1 MAMNTDDKKHNSSLS
16 ILQTNINTL
25 LDSEICLGDKKIGES
40 HPAFIVAEAACN
52 HMCDLALA
60 RQLIDRAVQA
70 GADAIKFQTYRAE
83 RLVRQG
89 AKSYWQGTQISQ
101 LEYYQKLDRF
111 GPAEYKEIFDHA
123 KEKKIIAFSTP
134 FDVESANML
143 QDLGAPIFKIAS
155 CDLPDTRLLRHVG
168 GFGKPIILST
178 GGSTFEEV
186 DWAIATLLDAGVRQL
201 VVLACMLSYPTPFG
215 EANLLRIRS
224 LRQRYPG
231 LIIGHSDHTEPDP
244 NMIIP
249 SVAVG
254 LGAKVVEKH
263 YTLDRTLTGSGH
275 FFSVNPDDLEKMVL
289 NIRLAESLMGDP
301 SLGTA
306 LSEEAARQNA
316 RRSLVAERRILKGEV
331 VSSSMVGLKRPA
343 DGLPASMIDQI
354 VGKRMNCDINA
365 DQAFSLE
372 MVD

>member
-1 MAMNTDDKKHNSSLS
+1 MNAYDKDQKLSLS
-16 ILQTNINTL
+16 VLQTRISTL

-60 RQLIDRAVQA
+60 RQLIDHAVEA

-83 RLVRQG
+83 RLVRQD
-89 AKSYWQGTQISQ
+89 AKSYWQGAQISQ
-101 LEYYQKLDRF
+101 LEYYRKLDRF
-111 GPAEYKEIFDHA
+111 GPAEYKEIFDYA
-123 KEKKIIAFSTP
+123 REKKIIAFSTP
-134 FDVESANML
+134 FDVDSASML
-143 QDLGAPIFKIAS
+143 QDLGVPLFKIAS
-155 CDLPDTRLLRHVG
+155 CDLPDTRLLRHIG
-168 GFGKPIILST
+168 SLGKPIIMST
-178 GGSTFEEV
+178 GGSTCEEV
-186 DWAIATLLDAGVRQL
+186 DWAIGTLLDAGVSKL
-201 VVLACMLSYPTPFG
+201 VVLACMLSYPTSFE

-224 LRQRYPG
+224 LRERYPG
-231 LIIGHSDHTEPDP
+231 LIVGYSDHTEPDS
-244 NMIIP
+244 NMIVP
-249 SVAVG
+249 SVAVA
-254 LGAKVVEKH
+254 LGARLVEKH
-263 YTLDRTLTGSGH
+263 YTLDRTLKESGH
-275 FFSVNPDDLEKMVL
+275 FFSVNPDDLTKMVF
-289 NIRLAESLMGDP
+289 NIRLAESLMGEP

-343 DGLPASMIDQI
+343 DGLSASMINQI
-354 VGKRMNCDINA
+354 IGKKMNCDIDA